1 MGPILRLVRYGF
13 TIEIY
18 GLPFWH
24 VPLMRTEVDAMAPE
38 RIAISINQS
47 NFNFCIHNQPEKAY
61 ETQYI
66 NK

>member
-1 MGPILRLVRYGF
+1 MGPVLRLVRYGF

-38 RIAISINQS
+38 RIAISINQILI
-47 NFNFCIHNQPEKAY
+47 FAY
-61 ETQYI
+61 TTSQ
-66 NK
+66 KRLRDTVHK